1 MDLIKYVK
9 SLKTTLMMFQS
20 MAYKDCKNLIVV
32 TLLLLIFLNSCK
44 NNTKETKTST
54 DTNPTKFVEVIS
66 SGMNFEMI
74 DEINS
79 GWTTFRYSNKS
90 NETHFFILEKLPD
103 SIGIEQYQQEFLAP
117 FKRAYE
123 FFILGDIETGNKQ
136 FEALPAWS
144 SKMEICG
151 GVALTSPQKI
161 SETTLFLEPGT
172 YIMECYVRMPNG
184 MPHIFYGMLKEFTV
198 SNQNNGN
205 EEPSADKEIS
215 ISSENGIAFI
225 DKLTEG
231 EYTFSVE
238 FKDQKIYEH
247 MLGHDINLVKIDNE
261 KLIDSLNN
269 WVNLSDYSAFKTPA
283 PDGLTFLGG
292 VEDLFGNK
300 KGYFNVTLQ
309 KGQYVLISEIPNAL
323 EREMLKRFEVISN

>member
-1 MDLIKYVK
+1 
-9 SLKTTLMMFQS
+9 
-20 MAYKDCKNLIVV
+20 
-32 TLLLLIFLNSCK
+32 
-44 NNTKETKTST
+44 
-54 DTNPTKFVEVIS
+54 
-66 SGMNFEMI
+66 MI

-79 GWTTFRYSNKS
+79 GWTTFRYLNKS

-123 FFILGDIETGNKQ
+123 FFMTGDIETGNKQ
-136 FEALPAWS
+136 FEDLPAWS

-198 SNQNNGN
+198 SKQNNGN
-205 EEPSADKEIS
+205 EEPSADEEIS

-231 EYTFSVE
+231 DYTFSVD

-283 PDGLTFLGG
+283 PAGLTFLGG
-292 VEDLFGNK
+292 VEDLFGKK

-323 EREMLKRFEVISN
+323 ERKMLKRFEVISN